1 MARRAAAI
9 KKEITVDSVYGD
21 PLISILINKVMKR
34 GKKTVAERIVYG
46 SLVSLYLQVRRTAK
60 DASGKAKSEKM
71 SEYFSGLEGGSAK
84 LKTLVPEG
92 IAKQDVLDCFYQAVK
107 HAKPD
112 VELKPRRVGGATYQV
127 PVEVNSSR
135 GDSLSL
141 RWLLEA
147 ATNGSEKGMVSCLA
161 RALLDA
167 YNNQGAAVNKKNTVI
182 KMAQANAAFAHFR
195 W

>member
-1 MARRAAAI
+1 MARRGSAV

-21 PLISILINKVMKR
+21 PLVSILINKVMKR
-34 GKKTVAERIVYG
+34 GKKMVAERIVYG
-46 SLVSLYLQVRRTAK
+46 ALIYFFLQVRRASK

-71 SEYFSGLEGGSAK
+71 SEYFSSLEGGSAK

-92 IAKQDVLDCFYQAVK
+92 VAKQDVLDGLYQAIK
-107 HAKPD
+107 NTKPD
-112 VELKPRRVGGATYQV
+112 VELKSRRVGGATYQV
-127 PVEVNSSR
+127 PVEVNGSR
-135 GDSLSL
+135 GDSLAL

-147 ATNGSEKGMVSCLA
+147 ATNGSEKGMVACLA

-182 KMAQANAAFAHFR
+182 KMALANAAFAHFR